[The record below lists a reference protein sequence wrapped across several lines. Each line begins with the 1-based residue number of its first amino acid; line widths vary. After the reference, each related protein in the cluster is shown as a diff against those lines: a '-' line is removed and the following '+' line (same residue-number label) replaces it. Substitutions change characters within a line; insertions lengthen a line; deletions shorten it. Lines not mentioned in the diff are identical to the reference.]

1 MSHQSPPARVSM
13 DAPTTHSKKS
23 AQKHMKEKEYN
34 DMEAGYQ

>member
-13 DAPTTHSKKS
+13 DAPTTKKS